1 MFNKLLKRKGVWKV
15 ILSVYGSLTKA
26 KSDDLV
32 SSDEALFTDDS
43 GLADAA
49 IGVGSLNFLGKKLT
63 EKNYGQNQLLEGT
76 KD

>member
-1 MFNKLLKRKGVWKV
+1 MFHKLLKRKGVWKV
-15 ILSVYGSLTKA
+15 ILSVLGALTKA
-26 KSDDLV
+26 KNDDLV

-43 GLADAA
+43 GLADTA

>member
-1 MFNKLLKRKGVWKV
+1 M
-15 ILSVYGSLTKA
+15 LSVEGSLTKA
-26 KSDDLV
+26 KTDDDLV
-32 SSDEALFTDDS
+32 SSDEALFTDDR

-63 EKNYGQNQLLEGT
+63 EKNYGQNQLLERT